1 MTRQVIVTSRAK
13 KQLYESAL
21 WWSEHRSTAQAIQ
34 WLQGFE
40 TAIADLAF
48 EAERQPLI
56 PEELSLPR
64 EFRQITY
71 GVARRKS
78 HRAVFE
84 IRNERV
90 FVHAI
95 RHLAQDSLTAD
106 DLA

>member
-56 PEELSLPR
+56 PEELSLIRLP
-64 EFRQITY
+64 ENI
-71 GVARRKS
+71 
-78 HRAVFE
+78 RAYQ
-84 IRNERV
+84 RSAHHAER
-90 FVHAI
+90 
-95 RHLAQDSLTAD
+95 
-106 DLA
+106 